1 LAKSLPRPI
10 HDHLYWAG
18 KASEFNTQKER
29 EDFLREYG
37 FEEKRIETITH
48 LAVAWLPQRMYMLSN
63 RLLNL
68 AYHDLPNDTARTMF
82 RVGIHS
88 YKKKKGLL

>member
-1 LAKSLPRPI
+1 
-10 HDHLYWAG
+10 
-18 KASEFNTQKER
+18 
-29 EDFLREYG
+29 
-37 FEEKRIETITH
+37 
-48 LAVAWLPQRMYMLSN
+48 
-63 RLLNL
+63 L